1 MRLTMGTL
9 ALSFVALLA
18 AAPGCGGDD
27 DGATPGDDAGQRV
40 DSGGADAT
48 TSSGGGSSSGNGTDD
63 GGSSSGGQSQLPTTC
78 EGDCQTTSA
87 SITLGQD
94 SDVFTHAYFGY
105 LLDGTLHVETYIGGE
120 RKCPEKESPTPNQNL
135 IVSTAIPTDTQT
147 IERGPT
153 LGMGLL
159 DFEGRFVDIPSPP
172 MTVGRITP
180 IAGLFARAKGDFI
193 AYQVHAELEG
203 GLLID
208 GHVYATYCEDMNER
222 SSN

>member
-9 ALSFVALLA
+9 ALSFVTLLA
-18 AAPGCGGDD
+18 TAPGCGGDD
-27 DGATPGDDAGQRV
+27 DAATPGDDAGQSV
-40 DSGGADAT
+40 DSGNDDAT
-48 TSSGGGSSSGNGTDD
+48 TSSSSGGQDGGED
-63 GGSSSGGQSQLPTTC
+63 GGSQSQLPTVC

-87 SITLGQD
+87 SITLGQQ

-120 RKCPEKESPTPNQNL
+120 RKCPKRDSPTPNQNL
-135 IVSTAIPTDTQT
+135 IVGTAIPTDTQT

-180 IAGLFARAKGDFI
+180 VAGAFARQEGDFI

-208 GHVYATYCEDMNER
+208 GHVYATHCEDMNE
-222 SSN
+222 